1 MDVDPTHSVF
11 YGELLWL
18 FTSFTSGRNVPRR
31 QIQPAPC
38 PNLLFP
44 PSDRDPDFAKRLQ
57 TLLDVLA
64 SISVWEKKNVAAT
77 SVQLTQAGDTLAT
90 HLYVVFNSSN
100 EHSRQSCRSHL
111 WDVFESLRGVEHC
124 PSPADGSPKIMDKRF
139 IDDIAK
145 ISSSL
150 HTFSW
155 EVFKHRVIKHR
166 EKLESIT
173 SLVAQYPDN
182 AEKTALSSFFN
193 NLKTILNVMDRL
205 ESADTVSPMFTK
217 LLRQMYAVWV
227 RKNLITEHDSGNE
240 HLTVL
245 GRFDLV
251 NANEIG
257 FSVQRW
263 ALKIMSYTIA
273 TIRLFSLTQ
282 SRRLRPI
289 LQGEF
294 DITVLESPPP
304 QPPYACDMTKNT
316 IHRALDMALA
326 LPPSI
331 RADEKDCDAFVDHTC
346 RNAIEPYQVYRPF
359 PIIHAELAMLAF
371 IKASAI
377 AAAPYIGVSKLS
389 CLMCSSYIDSYSQI
403 VTDAISVRGCHG
415 KVYPSWAWPTM
426 IDTHHDERIR
436 SIFLGKMRQALRQD
450 FERFTEYQMIRRKS
464 DSSVESMSEGQ
475 ETEMEETMKEVH
487 DFYGL

>member
-1 MDVDPTHSVF
+1 MDVDPTHPVF

-18 FTSFTSGRNVPRR
+18 FTSGRNVPRR

-38 PNLLFP
+38 PNLPFP
-44 PSDRDPDFAKRLQ
+44 PSDRDPDFVKRLQ

-77 SVQLTQAGDTLAT
+77 SAQLTQAGDTLTT

-111 WDVFESLRGVEHC
+111 WDIFESLR
-124 PSPADGSPKIMDKRF
+124 DKRF
-139 IDDIAK
+139 NDDIAK

-182 AEKTALSSFFN
+182 TEKTALSSFFN

-245 GRFDLV
+245 GRFDLA

-257 FSVQRW
+257 FSVQHW

-273 TIRLFSLTQ
+273 TIRLFRLTQ

-304 QPPYACDMTKNT
+304 QPPYVCDMTKNT
-316 IHRALDMALA
+316 IRRALDMALA
-326 LPPSI
+326 LPPPI

-346 RNAIEPYQVYRPF
+346 RNAIEPCQVYRPF

-377 AAAPYIGVSKLS
+377 AAAPYIGARNSR
-389 CLMCSSYIDSYSQI
+389 I

-436 SIFLGKMRQALRQD
+436 SIFLGKMRQELRQD

-464 DSSVESMSEGQ
+464 DSSVQSMSEG
-475 ETEMEETMKEVH
+475 EAGEHDEEAEMEETMKEVH